1 LLLLPDI
8 HGPGFA
14 YVGVHLNSGGCIHA
28 LKELIRTDYGK
39 FREQFMVAMTADG
52 RLLSQEM
59 KGRNAE
65 ENLDTAWRLYA
76 REKLGDKGFT
86 KKFERAYI
94 ELEEFEM
101 LLGSMSVYHFGS
113 RYPCFSGHVKIPW
126 DWWHLRLHLYIGN
139 RLVKRDEAIADDE
152 EVKKAAK
159 KKSVFDEPVAKS
171 TIDLISPP
179 EVGQWRALK
188 AADQYLAF

>member
-1 LLLLPDI
+1 
-8 HGPGFA
+8 
-14 YVGVHLNSGGCIHA
+14 
-28 LKELIRTDYGK
+28 
-39 FREQFMVAMTADG
+39 MVADG
-52 RLLSQEM
+52 RLLCQEM
-59 KGRNAE
+59 KGRNAV

-101 LLGSMSVYHFGS
+101 PLGSMAVYHFGA
-113 RYPCFSGHVKIPW
+113 RHPCFSGHVKIPL

-139 RLVKRDEAIADDE
+139 RLVKSDEAKEDVD
-152 EVKKAAK
+152 VKKAAK
-159 KKSVFDEPVAKS
+159 NKAFFDEPVARN

-179 EVGQWRALK
+179 EVSQWRALK
-188 AADQYLAF
+188 AADQYLAL